1 MAVSIAEVRLQ
12 VVRMRMV
19 MGSERWGLNEGQ
31 GNGGGDAGNDDL
43 NTQ

>member
-1 MAVSIAEVRLQ
+1 
-12 VVRMRMV
+12 MRMV

-31 GNGGGDAGNDDL
+31 GNGGLGGGNDEGQSDAGNDDL